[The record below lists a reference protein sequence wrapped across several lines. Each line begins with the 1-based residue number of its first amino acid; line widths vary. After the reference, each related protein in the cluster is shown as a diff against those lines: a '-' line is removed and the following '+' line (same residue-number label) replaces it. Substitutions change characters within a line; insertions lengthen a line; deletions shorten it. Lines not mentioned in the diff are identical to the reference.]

1 MIINIDIRGESHY
14 PDKDKDGFFFELRDD
29 EGEDYLFE
37 DHVLVNNI
45 GSARADRD
53 ILQDAISK
61 GLISSRIVGVAASEL
76 PEIYDEV
83 NYC

>member
-1 MIINIDIRGESHY
+1 MVINICISGASHY
-14 PDKDKDGFFFELRDD
+14 PDKSKDGYFFELRDD

-53 ILQDAISK
+53 MLQDAIDK
-61 GLISSRIVGVAASEL
+61 GLISSRKVGVAASEL
-76 PEIYDEV
+76 LDIYDNV
-83 NYC
+83 IYC